1 MILIL
6 SLFSPKGSAAEGPR
20 MPGGPGH
27 QEPRD
32 SGFQVKLLFIFQQT
46 KFKNEYLEVIMFVG
60 TFICPSMWSE
70 LILVF
75 SIVLCCGGVLIPY
88 PKLFRQA
95 GLRK

>member
-46 KFKNEYLEVIMFVG
+46 KFKNEYLEVIMLVCWYVYMSKFV
-60 TFICPSMWSE
+60 E
-70 LILVF
+70 
-75 SIVLCCGGVLIPY
+75 
-88 PKLFRQA
+88 
-95 GLRK
+95 